1 LYTLVKLFLLI
12 VIFEFE
18 SFISMRAF
26 NKTVELVDILTAEP
40 TLVKLVRSADSGF
53 KSFVDCVTNDDDEQQ
68 DFFRIYF

>member
-1 LYTLVKLFLLI
+1 
-12 VIFEFE
+12 
-18 SFISMRAF
+18 MRAF

>member
-26 NKTVELVDILTAEP
+26 NKTVELVDILIAEP
-40 TLVKLVRSADSGF
+40 TLVRSADSGF
-53 KSFVDCVTNDDDEQQ
+53 KSFVDCVTNDDEQQ